1 MQNGKKGADI
11 IKCKYCNGEY
21 IQTVY
26 DKAGRCSECGE
37 LINPKFI
44 EEKPKKAAKYKK
56 STSIATPTVANA
68 EKVKKNT
75 NAPQIKNESSA
86 QVGSVIK
93 DISRPVRTTAEVVV
107 EMTEEPKPE
116 IITEASEDIDDLAA
130 LGLFPLDVE
139 GPEIPVQE
147 TVKVKE
153 PKPVN
158 LEENVKKQEETISAE
173 VQELNAEFLEAES
186 KMEIRSEKI
195 EKPVIPEEQSVTDYE
210 EVDDKSRI
218 KKNKAKIEEFETTH
232 IFNFNQDGFYD
243 DVEPVVP
250 AKPDAISKT
259 IFVKAVGVVV
269 ALFLIITFLIYYA

>member
-1 MQNGKKGADI
+1 M
-11 IKCKYCNGEY
+11 
-21 IQTVY
+21 
-26 DKAGRCSECGE
+26 
-37 LINPKFI
+37 INPKFI
-44 EEKPKKAAKYKK
+44 EEKPKKAARYKK

-75 NAPQIKNESSA
+75 TAPQINNEPSA
-86 QVGSVIK
+86 QIGSVVK
-93 DISRPVRTTAEVVV
+93 DISRPVKTTPEVVV
-107 EMTEEPKPE
+107 EKTEEPTPE

-147 TVKVKE
+147 TGKAKE
-153 PKPVN
+153 PNPVN
-158 LEENVKKQEETISAE
+158 LEENAKKQDETISAV
-173 VQELNAEFLEAES
+173 VQELNAEFHEAES

-195 EKPVIPEEQSVTDYE
+195 EKPVISENQSGTDYE
-210 EVDDKSRI
+210 EADDKSKT
-218 KKNKAKIEEFETTH
+218 KKNKAKIEEFETAH